1 MSDFPHLPHGPQ
13 GLSSGFFDECHNALV
28 QQIRDETPLIAVHD
42 GNQYRPDHE
51 LWQQWVN
58 QATTDL
64 AYWQEYALD
73 GDVSMIPGQ
82 PDGPWWMLIGK
93 GNDLYGSAY
102 SDLEN
107 ACRNMPAQWSGEA
120 HNHAAGYLDTTK
132 NLVGGYCPAPGDFT
146 TGIINEAATVL
157 EGAYATAV
165 AFKIDLYNLAKR
177 ASESLDEL
185 DKGGSGETVGVGLI
199 IAGLALSGV
208 GGAAQAS
215 DSIVAAFGGG
225 VVAAL
230 GGLVLNK
237 GISEVKDAQP
247 VGGRDPQE
255 IMRSLAKATNTAQQ
269 HYATAA
275 GRAGDALSEIWRAI
289 ENQRHHTM
297 MRPMAA
303 PAPNISPD
311 ASLNMARFFPAG

>member
-1 MSDFPHLPHGPQ
+1 MSDFPDLPHGPQ
-13 GLSSGFFDECHNALV
+13 GLGSGFFDECYNALV
-28 QQIRDETPLIAVHD
+28 QQIRAETPLIAVHD

-51 LWQQWVN
+51 LWQQWV
-58 QATTDL
+58 DL
-64 AYWQEYALD
+64 ATGDLTYWQDYALD

-93 GNDLYGSAY
+93 GNDLYSSAY
-102 SDLEN
+102 TDLDN
-107 ACRNMPAQWSGEA
+107 AYHQMPSQWQGEA
-120 HNHAAGYLDTTK
+120 HNHAAGYLDATRK
-132 NLVGGYCPAPGDFT
+132 LVGGYCPSPGDLT
-146 TGIINEAATVL
+146 TGLINEAARVL
-157 EGAYATAV
+157 EGAYATVV

-215 DSIVAAFGGG
+215 DSITAAFGGG

-237 GISEVKDAQP
+237 GISDVKDAQP

-255 IMRSLAKATNTAQQ
+255 IMQTLAKATNTAQQ
-269 HYATAA
+269 HYSTAA
-275 GRAGDALSEIWRAI
+275 GRVGASLSEIWHQI
-289 ENQRHHTM
+289 DNQMHHTM
-297 MRPMAA
+297 MRPVAA
-303 PAPNISPD
+303 PTPNISPET
-311 ASLNMARFFPAG
+311 SLNMSHFFPAG